1 MGVEWRTRSRCSL
14 GVPTEQF
21 GILHRSN
28 VRGPNFE
35 IASTDPYFGA
45 GEKGVELPMKIKNVE
60 LANT

>member
-1 MGVEWRTRSRCSL
+1 MKKHAQDAHLVFQ
-14 GVPTEQF
+14 QF

-45 GEKGVELPMKIKNVE
+45 GEKGVVLPKKIKKNVE